1 MYYVYKQPNGLPC
14 VTECEQVGLKL
25 IGTADSKED
34 AEKKLKLYLLIN
46 MNNYSDGRKP
56 KKIIK

>member
-1 MYYVYKQPNGLPC
+1 MVVIY
-14 VTECEQVGLKL
+14 
-25 IGTADSKED
+25 

-46 MNNYSDGRKP
+46 MNNYSDGRKA